1 MTEHYPRIRRHGPTP
16 QAEQLLLREAVRI
29 AFYMPHDHRELAAGV
44 ERALDAYLRVV
55 GQGPE
60 TVCYW
65 EDTEGEGDR
74 FPLKEEGGGLFRSW
88 LRPST
93 TWRFLDEFG
102 EETEFFRRRTK
113 KGFEVFISLSGA
125 PGETTGFSFMYC
137 ARLPWRSPP
146 EGSVSVLSA
155 TLPTEYLE
163 AHGTARARELAM
175 EMASHLRFSTG
186 HAGLAFAFYRPYS
199 RLIAG
204 LRDEVFRHPG
214 LDVPGGE
221 LLSDVGTRVAGVHWL
236 NFLSQPVLGELG
248 GAEGLR
254 ARLHSPETT
263 VQELDG
269 ERVVVTL
276 GEWPEAGDLTR
287 GHDLPAYRELARV
300 LEPWLEPF
308 LPGYANAWRG
318 YTQEEVRRWWRRFL
332 DEASLSR

>member
-1 MTEHYPRIRRHGPTP
+1 MSERYPRIRHYGPTP
-16 QAEQLLLREAVRI
+16 IGEQLLLRDVVRI
-29 AFYMPHDHRELAAGV
+29 AFYMPHDHRELAGGV
-44 ERALDAYLRVV
+44 ERALDTYRRVV
-55 GQGPE
+55 GVGPG
-60 TVCYW
+60 TICQAW
-65 EDTEGEGDR
+65 DAEGENDQS
-74 FPLKEEGGGLFRSW
+74 LLEEKGWQVVRSW

-113 KGFEVFISLSGA
+113 KGYEVAINLTGA
-125 PGETTGFSFMYC
+125 PSEPTGYGFSYY
-137 ARLPWRSPP
+137 ARLPWRAPS

-163 AHGTARARELAM
+163 AHGPARVRELAM
-175 EMASHLRFSTG
+175 ELASHLRFATG

-214 LDVPGGE
+214 LDVPRGE
-221 LLSDVGTRVAGVHWL
+221 LRSTVGARVAGVHWL
-236 NFLSQPVLGELG
+236 NFLAQPVLEEVG
-248 GAEGLR
+248 GAEALR
-254 ARLHSPETT
+254 ARLHFPETT

-276 GEWPEAGDLTR
+276 GKWPEAGDLTR
-287 GHDLPAYRELARV
+287 GNDLPAYRELARV

-308 LPGYANAWRG
+308 LPGHANTWRG
-318 YTQEEVRRWWRRFL
+318 YTEEEVRRWWRRFL
-332 DEASLSR
+332 DGASLSR

>member
-16 QAEQLLLREAVRI
+16 LGEQLLLREVVRI
-29 AFYMPHDHRELAAGV
+29 SFYMPYDHRELAAGV

-74 FPLKEEGGGLFRSW
+74 FPLKEGGGGLFRSW

-93 TWRFLDEFG
+93 TWRFLDELK
-102 EETEFFRRRTK
+102 EETELFRRRTK
-113 KGFEVFISLSGA
+113 KGFEVCISLTGGATTPSGYA
-125 PGETTGFSFMYC
+125 FYYE

-163 AHGTARARELAM
+163 EHGPIRMRELAM
-175 EMASHLRFSTG
+175 ELASHLRFSTG
-186 HAGLAFAFYRPYS
+186 HAGLAFEFLKS
-199 RLIAG
+199 RRTLLPE
-204 LRDEVFRHPG
+204 LREEVFRHPG
-214 LDVPGGE
+214 LDVPRMHIWPE
-221 LLSDVGTRVAGVHWL
+221 IGTRVAGVHWL
-236 NFLSQPVLGELG
+236 NFLAQPVLGEVG
-248 GAEGLR
+248 GAESLR

-263 VQELDG
+263 VQEMDG

-300 LEPWLEPF
+300 LEPWLKEFSPT
-308 LPGYANAWRG
+308 YANAWRG
-318 YTQEEVRRWWRRFL
+318 YTEEEVRRWWRRFL
-332 DEASLSR
+332 DEASFSR